1 MKRWLSV
8 LVTVLT
14 FCVWAAGA
22 AWAGPKKTESL
33 SGNFPPSSGRD
44 SGVVDTLQLSTPA
57 TINPVAFPQD
67 IQQIKDRGR
76 LIVAMFHQDRPPF
89 FYTNDEGRLV
99 GLDVE
104 IAREIARW
112 LGVEVE
118 FNREA
123 QSFDGVVDLVANG
136 KADIGVSKLSTT
148 MPRVL
153 RVSFT
158 QPYLVF
164 HHALLIN
171 RLQLA
176 SLKAKNPEK
185 SVLELLKAG
194 PNKIGVRG
202 ASSWIGYAQ
211 TLLPDAHI
219 VHMENMEQLL
229 AAVARG
235 DFLALMYDEY
245 EVKKIITGDPGL
257 NVEMQ
262 LLILDHQVDPIGI
275 AVAPNSPHLLA
286 WLNFFLQH
294 GMHNLKMNSLLREYG
309 MAGKEKKTL

>member
-1 MKRWLSV
+1 MKLWLNV
-8 LVTVLT
+8 LFTVATICLWT
-14 FCVWAAGA
+14 AGA
-22 AWAGPKKTESL
+22 AWSGPKTTGSL
-33 SGNFPPSSGRD
+33 SGNTAPSSGRD
-44 SGVVDTLQLSTPA
+44 GGVDTLQHSTPA
-57 TINPVAFPQD
+57 TTNPVPFPKD

-89 FYTNDEGRLV
+89 FYTNDEGQLV

-104 IAREIARW
+104 MAREIARG
-112 LGVEVE
+112 LDVKVE

-123 QSFDGVVDLVANG
+123 YSFDAVVDLVAKG
-136 KADIGVSKLSTT
+136 QADVGICKLSTT

-158 QPYLVF
+158 RPYLIF

-176 SLKAKNPEK
+176 TLKTKNPEK
-185 SVLELLKAG
+185 SVLELLKTG
-194 PNKIGVRG
+194 PHKVGVRG
-202 ASSWIGYAQ
+202 VSSWIGYAQ
-211 TLLPDAHI
+211 SLLPDAHI
-219 VHMENMEQLL
+219 VPMENMEQLL
-229 AAVARG
+229 AAVTRG

-245 EVKKIITGDPGL
+245 EMKKIITGNPGL
-257 NVEMQ
+257 NIDLQ

-275 AVAPNSPHLLA
+275 AVAPDSPHLLA

-294 GMHNLKMNSLLREYG
+294 GVNNLKMNGLQREYG
-309 MAGKEKKTL
+309 MTGKL